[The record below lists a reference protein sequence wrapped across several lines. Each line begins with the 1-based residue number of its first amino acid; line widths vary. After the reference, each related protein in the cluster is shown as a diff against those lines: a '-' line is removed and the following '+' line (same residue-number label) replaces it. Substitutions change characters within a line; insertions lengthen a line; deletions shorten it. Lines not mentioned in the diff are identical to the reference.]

1 MKLVLSIDPSGN
13 YVDGHGHT
21 GLVLA
26 QVSEAGW
33 EVVMKET
40 IKAADYDSRL
50 DYWRAHI
57 PLLDQGLDL
66 IVMEDFMLYPF
77 VKQGFSYMET
87 PRLLGIL
94 ELSADTFGIPI
105 VFQRAADMAHLKEDV
120 LIERGILEKR
130 KNRYWHKGK
139 IYNDHER
146 SALKHFIV
154 WYEKETK

>member
-13 YVDGHGHT
+13 FVDGHGHT

-26 QVSEAGW
+26 QVTDDGW

-77 VKQGFSYMET
+77 VKQGYSYMET

-94 ELSADTFGIPI
+94 ELSADTFKIPV
-105 VFQRAADMAHLKEDV
+105 VFQRATETSHLTEDV

-146 SALKHFIV
+146 SALKHFIR

>member
-13 YVDGHGHT
+13 FVDGHGKT

-26 QVSEAGW
+26 QVTDDGW
-33 EVVMKET
+33 EVVTKET
-40 IKAADYDSRL
+40 IKAEKYESRL

-57 PLLDQGLDL
+57 PLLDQGLDQ

-77 VKQGFSYMET
+77 VRQGYSYMET

-94 ELSADTFGIPI
+94 EITADTLGIP
-105 VFQRAADMAHLKEDV
+105 VAFQRASEMAHLTEDV

-146 SALKHFIV
+146 SALKHLIR